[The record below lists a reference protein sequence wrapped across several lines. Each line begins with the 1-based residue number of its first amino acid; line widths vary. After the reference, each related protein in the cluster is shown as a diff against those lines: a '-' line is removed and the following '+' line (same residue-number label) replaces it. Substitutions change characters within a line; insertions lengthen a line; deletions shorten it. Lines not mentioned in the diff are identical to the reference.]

1 MDPSQWI
8 AAFRVTHEKAKA
20 NQLTEEQRKT
30 YLAMREELARSLV
43 AAQSLKVPE
52 GENSRKYFRVAQM
65 FKLEI
70 DRTYQ
75 TMTKEISRAGFSA
88 MLPKELKI
96 GQRVGFAITLKRDLD
111 PIGGEAK
118 VVGAQK
124 SGQWRIDFAIDLIN
138 EANGELLET
147 ALFDAVLARFK

>member
-1 MDPSQWI
+1 VDPSQWI

-20 NQLTEEQRKT
+20 NQLSEDQRKT

-52 GENSRKYFRVAQM
+52 GEFSRKYFRVAQM
-65 FKLEI
+65 YKLEI

-75 TMTKEISRAGFSA
+75 TMTKEVSRAGFSA
-88 MLPKELKI
+88 MMPKELKV
-96 GQRVGFAITLKRDLD
+96 GTRVGFAITLQRDTD
-111 PIGGEAK
+111 PISGEAK
-118 VVGAQK
+118 VVGATK
-124 SGQWRIDFAIDLIN
+124 SGQWRIDFSIDLMN
-138 EANGELLET
+138 DQNAERLES

>member
-20 NQLTEEQRKT
+20 NQLTDDQRKT

-43 AAQSLKVPE
+43 SAQALKVPE

-65 FKLEI
+65 YKLEI

-88 MLPKELKI
+88 MMPKELKV
-96 GQRVGFAITLKRDLD
+96 GQRVGFSITLKRDVD
-111 PIGGEAK
+111 PVSGEAK
-118 VVGAQK
+118 VVAAQK
-124 SGQWRIDFAIDLIN
+124 VGQWRVDFSIDLMN
-138 EANGELLET
+138 EPNTERLES